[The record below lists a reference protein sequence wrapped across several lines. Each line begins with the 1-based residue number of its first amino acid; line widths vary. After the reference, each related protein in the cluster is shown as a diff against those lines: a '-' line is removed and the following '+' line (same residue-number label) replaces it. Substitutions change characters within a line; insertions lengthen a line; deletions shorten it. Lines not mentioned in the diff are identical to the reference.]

1 MASVYAAMDDSSP
14 RGGRRLG
21 IAAVVCALL
30 AFPVFQIG
38 GRVGDSVGYDA
49 GAEIA
54 FGGAAVAG
62 ILAILLG
69 AAAGFQAVGGRGGG
83 AIALM
88 SIAVALVLNLLA
100 FAVAAVLVVAVV
112 IGKV

>member
-1 MASVYAAMDDSSP
+1 MASVYAAMDHGSP

-21 IAAVVCALL
+21 IAAVLCALL

-38 GRVGDSVGYDA
+38 GRLGDSVGYDA

-62 ILAILLG
+62 TLAILLG
-69 AAAGFQAVGGRGGG
+69 AAAGFQAVGGRGRG
-83 AIALM
+83 
-88 SIAVALVLNLLA
+88 AVALMA
-100 FAVAAVLVVAVV
+100 IVAGVVV
-112 IGKV
+112 IGITYWVFLGTIAG

>member
-1 MASVYAAMDDSSP
+1 MDDGSV
-14 RGGRRLG
+14 RTARRLG
-21 IAAVVCALL
+21 IAAIICALL
-30 AFPVFQIG
+30 AFLVFQIG
-38 GRVGDSVGYDA
+38 GRLGDSVGYDA

-69 AAAGFQAVGGRGGG
+69 AAAGFQAARGRGGG

-88 SIAVALVLNLLA
+88 GIVAGI
-100 FAVAAVLVVAVV
+100 VV
-112 IGKV
+112 IGITYWVFLGAIAG